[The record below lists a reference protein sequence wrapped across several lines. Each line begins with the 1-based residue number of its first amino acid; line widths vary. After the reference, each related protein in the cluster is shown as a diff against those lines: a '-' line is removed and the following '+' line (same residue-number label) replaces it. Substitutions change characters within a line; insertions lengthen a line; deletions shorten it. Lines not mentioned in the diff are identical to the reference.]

1 MSPPHSNEPLSS
13 GGGSRQFWL
22 FLLLI
27 VLIVA
32 LVVSPVPSGTGFCP
46 PKPW

>member
-1 MSPPHSNEPLSS
+1 MSPPSNEAVSN
-13 GGGSRQFWL
+13 GGSRQFWL

-32 LVVSPVPSGTGFCP
+32 LRCL
-46 PKPW
+46 